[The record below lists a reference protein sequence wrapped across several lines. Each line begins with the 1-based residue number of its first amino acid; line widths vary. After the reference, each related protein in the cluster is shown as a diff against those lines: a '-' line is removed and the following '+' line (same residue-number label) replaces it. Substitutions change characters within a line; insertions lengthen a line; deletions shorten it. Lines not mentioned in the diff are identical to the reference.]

1 MFRNCA
7 VLASLVAVVV
17 AVTAPSPQAA
27 SQFAPLSR
35 INHLTFSGPAAL
47 PGVTLAPGTYVF
59 ESDPASTNPNLVR
72 VLSRNRQRVFFSGLT
87 MPVVRHS
94 DESSSSRLVNPP
106 GAPHHGFLRGTPE
119 ARSPGMSSCIA
130 RSSRG
135 AKATLLRTQRPPPA
149 PPLPASPQ
157 SAPLPPTP

>member
-94 DESSSSRLVNPP
+94 DESSFVTLGES
-106 GAPHHGFLRGTPE
+106 T
-119 ARSPGMSSCIA
+119 
-130 RSSRG
+130 RG
-135 AKATLLRTQRPPPA
+135 A
-149 PPLPASPQ
+149 ASRILAWYPGGAE
-157 SAPLPPTP
+157 SGHEFPYR